1 MDKRIQISK
10 PVIPLTIDQRKDAIN
25 RAVQPYTLLYY
36 RWYITRQGTARFKI
50 SLINEVEGQVTIL
63 NTFKRNDF
71 NSSFDQAVIELTEHF
86 PDLKIIGRV
95 PNSNYLV
102 CEYYDFTK
110 SKD

>member
-1 MDKRIQISK
+1 MDKRVSQSSPI
-10 PVIPLTIDQRKDAIN
+10 VPLTIDQRKTAIN

-36 RWYITRQGTARFKI
+36 RWYITHQGTVRFKI

-86 PDLKIIGRV
+86 PDLKILGQV

-102 CEYYDFTK
+102 CEYYDFNK

>member
-1 MDKRIQISK
+1 MDKRVPQNNPIVQ
-10 PVIPLTIDQRKDAIN
+10 LTTDQRKDAVN

-36 RWYITRQGTARFKI
+36 RWYITHQGTARFKI

-71 NSSFDQAVIELTEHF
+71 NSSFDQAVIELAEHF
-86 PDLKIIGRV
+86 TDLKVIGHV
-95 PNSNYLV
+95 PNTNYLI
-102 CEYYDFTK
+102 CEHYDFTK